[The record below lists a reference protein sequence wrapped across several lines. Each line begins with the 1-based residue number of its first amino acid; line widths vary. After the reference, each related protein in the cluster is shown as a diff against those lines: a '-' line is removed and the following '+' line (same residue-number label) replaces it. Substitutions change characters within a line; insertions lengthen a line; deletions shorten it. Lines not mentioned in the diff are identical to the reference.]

1 MWGFVESF
9 KDRYTAPGYLTVS
22 SQCES
27 ALWKWPVSLFVEVDS
42 VTSKK
47 MSRGAAL
54 NHLESLLDY
63 LESEENSLLSDK
75 CEYSL

>member
-1 MWGFVESF
+1 
-9 KDRYTAPGYLTVS
+9 
-22 SQCES
+22 
-27 ALWKWPVSLFVEVDS
+27 VDS

-47 MSRGAAL
+47 ISHGAAL

-75 CEYSL
+75 LILRRLRMDIRKKENATKKQMTILNYVF